1 MKRALIF
8 AALLAVLSPLANHT
22 AEASSASIT
31 LAPGVTLKLGDRDNR
46 GYYWDGGRWRE
57 PRWWNDRYSYN
68 ERRWWRHEEWRRQQ
82 QWERERRWHER
93 DRERR
98 WEHQHRRD
106 RDWVRH
112 DRGGPGTRGFGP
124 GGPDHHGHVRH

>member
-8 AALLAVLSPLANHT
+8 AALLALLSPLAHHT
-22 AEASSASIT
+22 AQASSASIT
-31 LAPGVTLKLGDRDNR
+31 LAPGVTLNLGDRDRR
-46 GYYWDGGRWRE
+46 GYCWDGGRWRE

-98 WEHQHRRD
+98 WEHQYRRD
-106 RDWVRH
+106 RDRGWDHH
-112 DRGGPGTRGFGP
+112 DRRGPDHR
-124 GGPDHHGHVRH
+124 GPDHHGHDRH

>member
-31 LAPGVTLKLGDRDNR
+31 LAPGVTLNLGDRDNR
-46 GYYWDGGRWRE
+46 GYYWDGSRWRE

-106 RDWVRH
+106 RDWDRH
-112 DRGGPGTRGFGP
+112 DRRGPGPRGFGP
-124 GGPDHHGHVRH
+124 GGPDHHGHDRH